1 MPDLYFKKSMEHQHN
16 SGAHQGDH
24 SSEEIRIERVIETHI
39 KELLSKRKEVL
50 SKVQSELDD
59 IDRALRHLGHE
70 PASSHSAAA
79 GKQKRRGK
87 VTDADIKSM
96 IQGFLTRGAYLSGA
110 EILKRTGIKASRF
123 ANFKAANKGFLATQG
138 AKRAMKYTLA

>member
-1 MPDLYFKKSMEHQHN
+1 MEHQQQ
-16 SGAHQGDH
+16 ADAPLGDH
-24 SSEEIRIERVIETHI
+24 SSEENRIERVIETHI
-39 KELLSKRKEVL
+39 KELLAKRKEVL

-70 PASSHSAAA
+70 ASGTHSAGSA
-79 GKQKRRGK
+79 KQKRRAK
-87 VTDADIKSM
+87 VSDTDIKSM
-96 IQGFLTRGAYLSGA
+96 IQGFLTHGQYMSGA

-138 AKRAMKYTLA
+138 AKRAMKYSLA